1 MTRAAL
7 LAMILGSWTAWAQET
22 RTESKT
28 APSAIPREKYEG
40 VLKLVKPYPGEYAW
54 RDDIPWEI
62 TLSGAQEKAA
72 AQDKPILL
80 LRSNDGPPF
89 GAV

>member
-1 MTRAAL
+1 MKRLRLILVLGLAAAGALRA
-7 LAMILGSWTAWAQET
+7 QD
-22 RTESKT
+22 
-28 APSAIPREKYEG
+28 APSAAIPRDKFEG
-40 VLKLVKPYPGEYAW
+40 WLKVVKPYEGEFAW
-54 RDDIPWEI
+54 RDEIPWEI
-62 TLSGAQEKAA
+62 TLAAAQEKAA